1 MLGATDLIQ
10 NVTFMGGAIDRLDRE
25 KTRALWSN
33 ILSSV
38 VPGQIRN
45 VYTKKDLILILYS
58 ICEIDES
65 VGRNIIFANRQL
77 GD

>member
-25 KTRALWSN
+25 KTRSLWSN

-65 VGRNIIFANRQL
+65 VGRNIIFANM
-77 GD
+77 